1 MRVVAVV
8 LLHQKPLKTIR
19 LHSPLLQICYK
30 AMASIIKVGKRWRAQ
45 IRRKGHE
52 TQTETFSTKVL
63 AEAWARGI
71 EGDIESLRAGVMP
84 MGKLHTVGKLVE
96 KYEAD
101 IGAAKP
107 FGRNKADVLKK
118 IKEHLKD
125 VQIAALTPARIVSYI
140 TEDRRIKDVTAGI
153 DLTYLKSVLKVA
165 RALWQ
170 LPVNPSVVDDARET
184 LHHMG
189 MLNRGQERDRRP
201 TTAEIDNI
209 KVWLLEHS
217 VAITPDHLDFILD
230 SGFRPPSEIA
240 GLRWDKLNRKDRTIT
255 ILDRKDPKR
264 KIGNNQI
271 VPLLGRC
278 MEIIDRQPKVG
289 PFIFAINEGTWSSI
303 FPRACAACGIV
314 DLRLY
319 DLRHES
325 ISRLVEGN
333 KFSIPELML
342 ITGHKDPKQL
352 MRYTQLRAV
361 NLHDR

>member
-1 MRVVAVV
+1 
-8 LLHQKPLKTIR
+8 
-19 LHSPLLQICYK
+19 
-30 AMASIIKVGKRWRAQ
+30 MASIIKVGKRWRAQ
-45 IRRKGHE
+45 VRRKGYPDK
-52 TQTETFSTKVL
+52 TETFTTKVL

-84 MGKLHTVGKLVE
+84 VGKLHTVGKLVE
-96 KYEAD
+96 KYEDD

-118 IKEHLKD
+118 IKEHLQD
-125 VQIAALTPARIVSYI
+125 VQIAALTPARVVTYI
-140 TEDRRIKDVTAGI
+140 TEDRKIKDVTAGI

-165 RALWQ
+165 RALWH
-170 LPVNPSVVDDARET
+170 LPVHPSVVDDARET

-201 TTAEIDNI
+201 TASEIASIKAWLAIHSTA
-209 KVWLLEHS
+209 L
-217 VAITPDHLDFILD
+217 TPDHIDFILD
-230 SGFRPPSEIA
+230 SGFRPPSEII
-240 GLRWDKLNRKDRTIT
+240 GLRWDKLNRTDRTIT

-264 KIGNNQI
+264 KIGNNQV

-278 MEIIDRQPKVG
+278 MDIINKQTQVG
-289 PFIFAINEGTWSSI
+289 EFIFPGTDGTWSSI
-303 FPRACAACGIV
+303 FPRACTACGIV

-325 ISRLVEGN
+325 ISRLVESN

-361 NLHDR
+361 NLHGR

>member
-1 MRVVAVV
+1 
-8 LLHQKPLKTIR
+8 
-19 LHSPLLQICYK
+19 
-30 AMASIIKVGKRWRAQ
+30 MASIIKVGKRWRAQ
-45 IRRKGHE
+45 VRRKGYPDK
-52 TQTETFSTKVL
+52 TETFTTKVL

-84 MGKLHTVGKLVE
+84 VGKLHTVGKLVE
-96 KYEAD
+96 KYEED

-125 VQIAALTPARIVSYI
+125 VQIAALTPARIVTYI
-140 TEDRRIKDVTAGI
+140 TEDRKIKDVTAGI

-170 LPVNPSVVDDARET
+170 LPIHPSVVDDARET
-184 LHHMG
+184 LNHMG

-201 TTAEIDNI
+201 TLDEITRIKAWLAIHSTA
-209 KVWLLEHS
+209 L
-217 VAITPDHLDFILD
+217 TPDHIDFILD
-230 SGFRPPSEIA
+230 SGFRPPSEII
-240 GLRWDKLNRKDRTIT
+240 GLRWDKLNRTDRTIT

-264 KIGNNQI
+264 KIGNNQV

-278 MEIIDRQPKVG
+278 MEIIEKQPKG
-289 PFIFAINEGTWSSI
+289 GEFIFPGTDGTWSSI
-303 FPRACAACGIV
+303 FPRACAACEIL